1 MWQVQPNQGN
11 YNRQTRHEKPRIQ
24 KRSSSEKLAQRIQRK
39 AKKYA
44 QVLVDLLLL
53 AVLAQQTAQNAH
65 AANPHD
71 LGGEAGLCGTL
82 ALTSASVATLAL
94 LGEALVDA
102 EAAVNRVRLA
112 NDVAILHEL
121 ADVLA

>member
-1 MWQVQPNQGN
+1 M
-11 YNRQTRHEKPRIQ
+11 
-24 KRSSSEKLAQRIQRK
+24 
-39 AKKYA
+39 
-44 QVLVDLLLL
+44 LVDLLLL

-65 AANPHD
+65 AANPHN